1 MERKAKIKAGCGI
14 AAVFGAGVLCGALGL
29 FLFLVRIIPLSE
41 GWRNE
46 ESKEFVTGHLSR
58 QLDLSDDQIERLRP
72 IIRESLDQR
81 YERRKAYIESDIA
94 ITEAAFE
101 KAIPSLTDTQKEKA
115 KKILNVW
122 KRGKERFLQGSK

>member
-58 QLDLSDDQIERLRP
+58 QLDLSDDQIE
-72 IIRESLDQR
+72 
-81 YERRKAYIESDIA
+81 
-94 ITEAAFE
+94 
-101 KAIPSLTDTQKEKA
+101 
-115 KKILNVW
+115 
-122 KRGKERFLQGSK
+122 